1 MGLFVDENVFYITSV
16 LKRVLKRVLKWAG
29 LENAGFLGNGF
40 YESLANQW
48 PVPPSLTRTVGM
60 NKRGPLIGNDS

>member
-48 PVPPSLTRTVGM
+48 PVPPSLTRTGWYE
-60 NKRGPLIGNDS
+60 